1 MNPNLNMLFVHGGW
15 LGYGRVGMKLYQELT
30 KMGVDVY
37 DHLEGSEAHYS
48 GEQFVPPQLQKNWD
62 SSKPYD
68 GKIVLAGRNAGRSN
82 VVCWISVPSHGTGWF
97 KGQIPTI
104 FTMWESVTLPEQ
116 FRESLHEFETVIV
129 PSMQNVELF
138 SQYHDNVKYVPLGI
152 DPDEWHYQPR
162 PEVRH
167 EFRFLIGGSGSRKG
181 PDLAVKA
188 FKKLWPRGHHFGS
201 GPIATLTHKSPKG
214 EVHYGERIQTIG
226 GYLSAEDEVALYANA
241 HCYLQPSRGEGF
253 GLQPLQ
259 AIAQGCPTI
268 LTDAHGQAGF
278 AHLGIPIGWEPCQSD
293 YFIFGDAGDWW
304 EPNFDELCDRML
316 DVYENY
322 EGYTGCAALASA
334 VALRDWTWE
343 RSADRFLDAIGR
355 ERLTVPYS
363 GSGDWYQVE
372 AKLFKVVCQKDHY
385 CEIAGAQLQFL
396 AGKEYWQ
403 SADIKRIL
411 FEAGKLDVS
420 CIDGDAGLTSEQVEK
435 LGLYRAQHETC
446 HQCGHKL
453 GGPTFEELWE
463 NAAAQMMTPA
473 EARAAHPMVGD
484 D

>member
-1 MNPNLNMLFVHGGW
+1 MNPNLNLLYVHGGW
-15 LGYGRVGMKLYQELT
+15 LGYGRVGVKLALELD

-37 DHLEGSEAHYS
+37 DHLAGSEAHYS
-48 GEQFVPPQLQKNWD
+48 DGAFVPPQMQKEWD

-68 GKIVLAGRNAGRSN
+68 GSIVKAGRKEGRSN
-82 VVCWISVPSHGTGWF
+82 IVCWISVPSHGTGWF
-97 KGQIPTI
+97 KGQIPCV

-116 FRESLHEFETVIV
+116 FRESIHEFETVIV

-152 DPDEWHYQPR
+152 DPDDWHYQPR
-162 PEVRH
+162 PEIRH

-181 PDLAVKA
+181 GDLAVKA

-214 EVHYGERIQTIG
+214 EVHYGERIQTVG
-226 GYLSAEDEVALYANA
+226 GYMSPEDEIALYASA

-259 AIAQGCPTI
+259 AIAQGLPTI
-268 LTDAHGQAGF
+268 LTNAHGHEGF
-278 AHLGIPIGWEPCQSD
+278 AHLGIPLSWEACQSD

-304 EPNFDELCDRML
+304 EPNFDELCDLML

-322 EGYTGCAALASA
+322 EPHVERAKEASR
-334 VALRDWTWE
+334 VALTQWTWE
-343 RSADRFLDAIGR
+343 VTAHKFLDALGR
-355 ERLTVPYS
+355 ERLELPYT
-363 GSGDWYQVE
+363 GNNEWYTVE
-372 AKLFKVVCQKDHY
+372 AKKYKVICHQDHY

-396 AGKEYWQ
+396 KGKEYWQ

-411 FEAGKLDVS
+411 FEAGKLDPS
-420 CIDGDAGLTSEQVEK
+420 CIDGDAGLTPEQVER
-435 LGLYRAQHETC
+435 LGKYRAEHETC
-446 HQCGHKL
+446 HQCGQSLK
-453 GGPTFEELWE
+453 PV
-463 NAAAQMMTPA
+463 NA
-473 EARAAHPMVGD
+473 
-484 D
+484 